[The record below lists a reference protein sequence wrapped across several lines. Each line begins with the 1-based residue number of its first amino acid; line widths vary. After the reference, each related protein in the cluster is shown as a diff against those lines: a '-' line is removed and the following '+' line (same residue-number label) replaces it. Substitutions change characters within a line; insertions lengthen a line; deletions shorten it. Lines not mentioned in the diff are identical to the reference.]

1 MLIDNMLVQGVICL
15 RILVFSDSHGQYK
28 TMKKAT
34 EAQPD
39 AEAIIFLGDG
49 HRDFE
54 YCKQFIGDKR
64 IYSVKGNNDFHCE
77 YPLRQIIT
85 ENNENIYITHGHYEY
100 VKSSL
105 SGLLIKARE
114 NNCKIA
120 LYGHTHHQQTD
131 YCDGIYV
138 FCPGALYDD
147 EYGVI
152 DITDKGIICIGMKVK

>member
-1 MLIDNMLVQGVICL
+1 MLVQGVICL

-28 TMKKAT
+28 PMKKAI

-39 AEAIIFLGDG
+39 AETVVFLGDG

-54 YCKQFIGDKR
+54 YCKQFVQNKH
-64 IYSVKGNNDFHCE
+64 IYTVKGNNDFHCE
-77 YPLRQIIT
+77 YPLRQVIT
-85 ENNENIYITHGHYEY
+85 ENNANIYITHGHYEY

-120 LYGHTHHQQTD
+120 LYGHTHRQQTD

>member
-1 MLIDNMLVQGVICL
+1 MLVQGVICL

-28 TMKKAT
+28 PMKKAI

-85 ENNENIYITHGHYEY
+85 ENGKNIYITHGHYEY

-105 SGLLIKARE
+105 AGLLIKARE
-114 NNCKIA
+114 SDCKIA
-120 LYGHTHHQQTD
+120 LYGHTHRQQTD
-131 YCDGIYV
+131 YCDGIYT

>member
-1 MLIDNMLVQGVICL
+1 
-15 RILVFSDSHGQYK
+15 
-28 TMKKAT
+28 MKKAI
-34 EAQPD
+34 ESQPD

-64 IYSVKGNNDFHCE
+64 IYSVKGNNDFNCE

-105 SGLLIKARE
+105 SGLLIRARE

-120 LYGHTHHQQTD
+120 LYGHTHRQQTD
-131 YCDGIYV
+131 YCDGIYT

>member
-1 MLIDNMLVQGVICL
+1 MSAKGVIFL
-15 RILVFSDSHGQYK
+15 RILVFSDSHGQYLP
-28 TMKKAT
+28 MKKAI
-34 EAQPD
+34 EAQPQ

-54 YCKQFIGDKR
+54 YCKQFIKDKR
-64 IYSVKGNNDFHCE
+64 IYAVKGNNDFHCE
-77 YPLRQIIT
+77 YPLRQLIS
-85 ENNENIYITHGHYEY
+85 EDNENIYICHGHYEY

-114 NNCKIA
+114 NGCKIA
-120 LYGHTHHQQTD
+120 LYGHTHRQQTD

-138 FCPGALYDD
+138 FCPGALYND

-152 DITDKGIICIGMKVK
+152 DITDNGIICIGMRVK

>member
-1 MLIDNMLVQGVICL
+1 MILDNMLIQGVICL

-28 TMKKAT
+28 PMKKAI

-39 AEAIIFLGDG
+39 AEAIVFLGDG

-54 YCKQFIGDKR
+54 YCKQFIENKR

-77 YPLRQIIT
+77 YPLKQIIT
-85 ENNENIYITHGHYEY
+85 EKDENIYITHGHYEY

-120 LYGHTHHQQTD
+120 LYGHTHRQQSD
-131 YCDGIYV
+131 YCDGIYT

>member
-1 MLIDNMLVQGVICL
+1 MLVQGVICL

-28 TMKKAT
+28 PMKKAI

-39 AEAIIFLGDG
+39 AETVIFLGDG

-54 YCKQFIGDKR
+54 YCKQFVQNKH
-64 IYSVKGNNDFHCE
+64 IYTVKGNNDFHCE
-77 YPLRQIIT
+77 YPLRQVIT
-85 ENNENIYITHGHYEY
+85 ENNANIYITHGHYEY

-105 SGLLIKARE
+105 AGLLIKARE

-120 LYGHTHHQQTD
+120 LYGHTHRQQTD